1 MSLKL
6 VLSLTGI
13 PALFA
18 GVLMFSPAATAQ
30 TPQPDASQSQHM
42 LAERQVKQQE
52 KQRILGVVPEF
63 NISNIQDAATLS
75 PGQKFELATK
85 SALDPF
91 AFVAAG
97 FDAGLSQA
105 DNDFAGYGQG
115 AQGYAKRFA
124 ASYMDSF
131 DGTILGNAVFPILFH
146 QDPRYFRIGEGSF
159 ASRLLYAAASTV
171 RCKGDDGDWQFNYSN
186 VLGNLTAG
194 GIANVYYPQADRG
207 AALIFQRAL
216 TVTAEGAIGAAFYE
230 FWPDI
235 ERKMFHKRQ

>member
-1 MSLKL
+1 
-6 VLSLTGI
+6 
-13 PALFA
+13 
-18 GVLMFSPAATAQ
+18 
-30 TPQPDASQSQHM
+30 M

-131 DGTILGNAVFPILFH
+131 DGTMLGNAVFPILFH
-146 QDPRYFRIGEGSF
+146 QDPRYFRRGEGSF

>member
-1 MSLKL
+1 MSLKRF
-6 VLSLTGI
+6 LSWTSI

-18 GVLMFSPAATAQ
+18 GVLMLPPAATAQ
-30 TPQPDASQSQHM
+30 DSQPDASQSQHL

-63 NISNIQDAATLS
+63 NITNIQDAATLS

-131 DGTILGNAVFPILFH
+131 DGTMLGNAVFPILLH
-146 QDPRYFRIGEGSF
+146 QDPRYFRLGEGSF
-159 ASRLLYAAASTV
+159 GSRLLYAVASTV

-186 VLGNLTAG
+186 LLGNLSAG
-194 GIANVYYPQADRG
+194 GIANLYYPQTDRG

-216 TVTAEGAIGAAFYE
+216 TVTAEGAIGAAFFE

-235 ERKMFHKRQ
+235 QRKMFHKRQ